1 MTCFGVVVL
10 LICSINKKKPR
21 KMNELESKYNQ
32 FMLEVANFKN
42 ELISSDIIEKVKDK
56 FNGFQV
62 LISQLQD

>member
-1 MTCFGVVVL
+1 
-10 LICSINKKKPR
+10 
-21 KMNELESKYNQ
+21 MNELESKYNQ